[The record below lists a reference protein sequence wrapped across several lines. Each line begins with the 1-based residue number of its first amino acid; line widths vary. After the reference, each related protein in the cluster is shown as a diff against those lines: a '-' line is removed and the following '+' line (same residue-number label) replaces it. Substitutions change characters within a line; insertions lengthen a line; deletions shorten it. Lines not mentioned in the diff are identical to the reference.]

1 MPQLIFKRTAFL
13 ITALAVFAV
22 TIAVSTSAE
31 ATCYGSRYDYFETP
45 ACINIVGTKVS
56 CPGYPDQYDTGPDGS
71 YTVTPWYTVQQ
82 VTCPCPTGGGGSNG
96 GAEDEESEA
105 P

>member
-1 MPQLIFKRTAFL
+1 MRQHPLKKAWFLFTAFAVL
-13 ITALAVFAV
+13 GVTMAIT
-22 TIAVSTSAE
+22 TSAE

-56 CPGYPDQYDTGPDGS
+56 CPGYPDQYDTAPDGT
-71 YTVTPWYTVQQ
+71 YTVTPWYTVSQ
-82 VTCPCPTGGGGSNG
+82 VTCPCPSGTGGNNG
-96 GAEDEESEA
+96 GAEDEEDE